1 MRGRHVTTAPAA
13 PAAPSASV
21 AASPAAAPSP
31 PPAAGVLSGLA
42 LRTGADI
49 LPVSRVEGM
58 VRGSG
63 ERFLAT
69 LLTPG
74 ELSACATDNGTF
86 LPAVAGRLAAK
97 EAVFK
102 TFHTPLS
109 SLPWLSIEI
118 RKAPGGWPEAVL
130 HGAARRLADA
140 AGLADLSLSIS
151 HDGGF
156 AFAVAVATV
165 RR

>member
-1 MRGRHVTTAPAA
+1 M
-13 PAAPSASV
+13 
-21 AASPAAAPSP
+21 
-31 PPAAGVLSGLA
+31 AGGVFSGLA
-42 LRTGADI
+42 LRTGADL

-69 LLTPG
+69 LLTPA
-74 ELSACATDNGTF
+74 ELRDCATDHGTF

-109 SLPWLSIEI
+109 SLPWLSIEV

-140 AGLADLSLSIS
+140 AGLTDLSLSIS